1 MLNSVPIF
9 WPVLNFIWVFIL
21 FRDLPSTLEPLRPW
35 LTDTKDIPNISPV
48 DCLMFLPSMTDYN
61 DLPEVPPPHSVHED
75 LPYTSKLQQQTIVS
89 ILSKNKNY
97 KYQNIDFYYIRSN
110 KKNLKIKKVGK
121 VIRSEITS
129 SHQNHLNFR

>member
-1 MLNSVPIF
+1 
-9 WPVLNFIWVFIL
+9 
-21 FRDLPSTLEPLRPW
+21 
-35 LTDTKDIPNISPV
+35 
-48 DCLMFLPSMTDYN
+48 MFLPSMTDYN

-97 KYQNIDFYYIRSN
+97 KYQNIDFYYTRSN

>member
-1 MLNSVPIF
+1 MINRFAKVKIKLFMIYRYTGQMLNRVPIL

-35 LTDTKDIPNISPV
+35 LTETKDIPNISPV

-89 ILSKNKNY
+89 ILSKNKNTVVYY
-97 KYQNIDFYYIRSN
+97 KYRYIYIYIYLLH
-110 KKNLKIKKVGK
+110 KMK
-121 VIRSEITS
+121 
-129 SHQNHLNFR
+129 